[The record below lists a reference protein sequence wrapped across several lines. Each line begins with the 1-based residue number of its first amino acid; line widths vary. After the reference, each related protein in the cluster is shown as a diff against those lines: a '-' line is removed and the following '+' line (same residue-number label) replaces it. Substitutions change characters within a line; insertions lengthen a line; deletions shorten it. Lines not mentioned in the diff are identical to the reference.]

1 MEYEIPMLMFVDLEM
16 SEQWWELLPYLML
29 SRTHRWLKQIHV
41 VTIVP
46 TRNNY
51 RSVRIR
57 IKVTRKREPC
67 YRPFGLVSSPH
78 KKNLQIAQGL
88 RD

>member
-1 MEYEIPMLMFVDLEM
+1 MEYEIPMLMFVDLEV
-16 SEQWWELLPYLML
+16 SEQWWEMLPYLML
-29 SRTHRWLKQIHV
+29 SRTHCWLKQIHV

-57 IKVTRKREPC
+57 IYAKARALHALLG

-78 KKNLQIAQGL
+78 KKNLQL
-88 RD
+88 P

>member
-1 MEYEIPMLMFVDLEM
+1 MLMFVGLEV
-16 SEQWWELLPYLML
+16 SEQWWEMLPYLML
-29 SRTHRWLKQIHV
+29 SRTHCWLKQIHV

-57 IKVTRKREPC
+57 INAKARRLLRLQALRVSVFSSQEVLPDSTR
-67 YRPFGLVSSPH
+67 
-78 KKNLQIAQGL
+78 A
-88 RD
+88 